1 MSENK
6 ININLVIDD
15 VYEFEK
21 LLVAFGEIF
30 EEDIDYPSKEY
41 LTKLLRS
48 EQLLVITAKVGNE
61 VVGGLTAYVLVNYQV
76 EGASIYIYDLGVK
89 ESFRNNGI
97 GKSLIKFLID
107 YSKQNNIQDIFVDT
121 EQIDNEEAIAFYNK
135 TGFNTETKVLQYT
148 YKILF

>member
-48 EQLLVITAKVGNE
+48 EQLVITAKGGNE

-148 YKILF
+148 YKI

>member
-61 VVGGLTAYVLVNYQV
+61 VVGGLTAYVLVSYQV

-148 YKILF
+148 YKI

>member
-135 TGFNTETKVLQYT
+135 TGFDTKTKVLQYT
-148 YKILF
+148 YKI

>member
-61 VVGGLTAYVLVNYQV
+61 VVGGLTAYVLVSYQV

-121 EQIDNEEAIAFYNK
+121 EQIDNEAAIAFYNK
-135 TGFNTETKVLQYT
+135 TGFDTETKVLQYT
-148 YKILF
+148 YKI

>member
-121 EQIDNEEAIAFYNK
+121 AQIDNEEAIAFYNK

-148 YKILF
+148 YKI

>member
-1 MSENK
+1 M
-6 ININLVIDD
+6 
-15 VYEFEK
+15 
-21 LLVAFGEIF
+21 
-30 EEDIDYPSKEY
+30 
-41 LTKLLRS
+41 LRS

-135 TGFNTETKVLQYT
+135 TGFDTKTKVLQYT
-148 YKILF
+148 YKI

>member
-148 YKILF
+148 YKI

>member
-121 EQIDNEEAIAFYNK
+121 EQIDNEAAIAFYNK
-135 TGFNTETKVLQYT
+135 TGFDTETKVLEYT
-148 YKILF
+148 YKI

>member
-97 GKSLIKFLID
+97 GKSLIKFLIE

-135 TGFNTETKVLQYT
+135 TGFDTKTKVLQYT
-148 YKILF
+148 YKI

>member
-30 EEDIDYPSKEY
+30 EEDIDHPSKEH

-121 EQIDNEEAIAFYNK
+121 EQIGNEEAIAFYNK
-135 TGFNTETKVLQYT
+135 TGFDTETKVLQYT
-148 YKILF
+148 YKI

>member
-61 VVGGLTAYVLVNYQV
+61 VVGGLTAYVLVSYQV

-135 TGFNTETKVLQYT
+135 TGFDTETKVLQYT
-148 YKILF
+148 YKI

>member
-21 LLVAFGEIF
+21 LLVAFWEIF
-30 EEDIDYPSKEY
+30 EEDIDHPSKEH

-135 TGFNTETKVLQYT
+135 TGFDTKTKVLQYT
-148 YKILF
+148 YKI

>member
-61 VVGGLTAYVLVNYQV
+61 VVGGLTAYVLVSYQV

-135 TGFNTETKVLQYT
+135 TGFDTKTKVLQYT
-148 YKILF
+148 YKI

>member
-61 VVGGLTAYVLVNYQV
+61 VVGGLTAYVLVSYQV

-89 ESFRNNGI
+89 ENFRNNGI

-148 YKILF
+148 YKI

>member
-6 ININLVIDD
+6 ININLVTDD

-41 LTKLLRS
+41 LAKLLRS
-48 EQLLVITAKVGNE
+48 EQLLVITAKVGDE
-61 VVGGLTAYVLVNYQV
+61 VVGGLTAYILFSYQV

-89 ESFRNNGI
+89 ENFRNNGI

-121 EQIDNEEAIAFYNK
+121 EQIGNEEAIAFYNK
-135 TGFNTETKVLQYT
+135 IGFDTETKVLQYT
-148 YKILF
+148 YKI

>member
-30 EEDIDYPSKEY
+30 EEDIDYPSKEH
-41 LTKLLRS
+41 LAKLLRS

-61 VVGGLTAYVLVNYQV
+61 VVGGLTAYVLVSYQV

-89 ESFRNNGI
+89 ECFRNKGV
-97 GKSLIKFLID
+97 GRMLINYLLE
-107 YSKQNNIQDIFVDT
+107 YSKSNNIQEIFVDT
-121 EQIDNEEAIAFYNK
+121 EQVDNEHAIAFYNK
-135 TGFNTETKVLQYT
+135 IGFCIKTKVWQYT
-148 YKILF
+148 LKN

>member
-121 EQIDNEEAIAFYNK
+121 EQIDNEAAIAFYNK
-135 TGFNTETKVLQYT
+135 TGFDTETKVLQYT
-148 YKILF
+148 YKI

>member
-15 VYEFEK
+15 VHEFEK

-121 EQIDNEEAIAFYNK
+121 EQIDNEAAIAFYNK
-135 TGFNTETKVLQYT
+135 TGFDTETKVLQYT
-148 YKILF
+148 YKI

>member
-61 VVGGLTAYVLVNYQV
+61 VVGGLTAYVLVSYQV

-89 ESFRNNGI
+89 ENFRNNGI
-97 GKSLIKFLID
+97 GKSLIKFLIE

-135 TGFNTETKVLQYT
+135 TGFDTKTKVLQYT
-148 YKILF
+148 YKI

>member
-121 EQIDNEEAIAFYNK
+121 EQINNEAAIAFYNK
-135 TGFNTETKVLQYT
+135 TGFDTETKVLQYT
-148 YKILF
+148 YKI

>member
-121 EQIDNEEAIAFYNK
+121 EQIDNEEAIAFYHK

-148 YKILF
+148 YKI

>member
-61 VVGGLTAYVLVNYQV
+61 VVGGLTAYVLVSYQV

-121 EQIDNEEAIAFYNK
+121 EQIYNEEAIAFYNK
-135 TGFNTETKVLQYT
+135 TGFDTETKVLQYT
-148 YKILF
+148 YKI

>member
-135 TGFNTETKVLQYT
+135 TGFDTETKVLQYT
-148 YKILF
+148 YKI

>member
-89 ESFRNNGI
+89 ENFRNKGI
-97 GKSLIKFLID
+97 GKNLIKFLID
-107 YSKQNNIQDIFVDT
+107 HSKRNNIQDIFVDT

-135 TGFNTETKVLQYT
+135 TGFDTETKVIQYT
-148 YKILF
+148 YKV

>member
-61 VVGGLTAYVLVNYQV
+61 VVGGLTAYVLVNYQA

-121 EQIDNEEAIAFYNK
+121 EQIDNEAAIAFYNK
-135 TGFNTETKVLQYT
+135 TGFDTETKVLQYT
-148 YKILF
+148 YKI

>member
-30 EEDIDYPSKEY
+30 EEDIDYPSKEH
-41 LTKLLRS
+41 LAKLLRS

-61 VVGGLTAYVLVNYQV
+61 VVGGLTAYVLVSYQV

-135 TGFNTETKVLQYT
+135 AGFDTETKVLQYT
-148 YKILF
+148 YKI

>member
-1 MSENK
+1 M
-6 ININLVIDD
+6 NINLVIDD

-148 YKILF
+148 YKI

>member
-6 ININLVIDD
+6 ININLVTDD

-41 LTKLLRS
+41 LAKLLRS
-48 EQLLVITAKVGNE
+48 EQLLVITAKVGDE
-61 VVGGLTAYVLVNYQV
+61 VVGGLTAYILFSYQV

-89 ESFRNNGI
+89 ENFRNKGI
-97 GKSLIKFLID
+97 GKNLIKFLI
-107 YSKQNNIQDIFVDT
+107 YYVQIIRIQ
-121 EQIDNEEAIAFYNK
+121 
-135 TGFNTETKVLQYT
+135 
-148 YKILF
+148 KIQMS

>member
-89 ESFRNNGI
+89 ENFRNKGI

-135 TGFNTETKVLQYT
+135 TGFDTETKVLQYT
-148 YKILF
+148 YKI